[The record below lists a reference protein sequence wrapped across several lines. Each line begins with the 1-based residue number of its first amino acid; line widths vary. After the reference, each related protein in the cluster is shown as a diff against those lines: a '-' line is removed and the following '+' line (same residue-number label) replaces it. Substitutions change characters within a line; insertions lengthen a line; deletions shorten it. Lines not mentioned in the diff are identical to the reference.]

1 MAADNASLPP
11 LRIGFV
17 GAGENTR
24 LRHLPGFQAL
34 PGVELAAVAN
44 RSRRSAAAVAEAWGV
59 AKVCEDAAAIIE
71 DPAIDAV
78 CIGTWPDTHA
88 ALTIAALE
96 AGKHVLVEAR
106 MAASLAEA
114 RRMLAVSA
122 ARPKQVAQIVPS
134 PFSLD
139 LDATVAEFIASGR
152 LGELEEIRI
161 QQTWG
166 LFLDPAAPISWRQRQ
181 DRSGVNILTFGI
193 FHEIAERWF
202 PDLAVR
208 RVSASGFNRVGKRPD
223 AEEVGRQRAVDIP
236 DRLEVRGETTAGV
249 ALNYRFSAIEM
260 GPPESRVEL
269 VGSRAR
275 LSADLS
281 KATLTVFTRAAGGEV
296 LPVSA
301 ETRRGWRVEADFV
314 DSIRSG
320 MPVRLTSF
328 PDGLRYMAVTQAVY
342 DSVHRNAEWV
352 DVEAV

>member
-1 MAADNASLPP
+1 MTAQLGKYAPI
-11 LRIGFV
+11 RIGFI

-24 LRHLPGFQAL
+24 LRHLPGFKAI

-44 RSRRSAAAVAEAWGV
+44 RSRASATAVAETWGV
-59 AKVCEDAAAIIE
+59 TQVCDCAAGIIE

-106 MAASLAEA
+106 MAANLAEA
-114 RRMLAVSA
+114 RRMVAASG
-122 ARPKQVAQIVPS
+122 ARPQQVAQIVPS

-139 LDATVAEFIASGR
+139 LDATVADFIASGR

-161 QQTWG
+161 HQTWG

-202 PDLAVR
+202 PDLVLR
-208 RVSASGFNRVGKRPD
+208 RVTACGFNRVPERPD
-223 AEEVGRQRAVDIP
+223 PEHPGRTRRVDIP
-236 DRLEVRGETTAGV
+236 DRLEMRGETTEGV

-275 LSADLS
+275 LVADLS
-281 KATLTVFTRAAGGEV
+281 DATLTVFSGSLRGEG
-296 LPVSA
+296 VSVPA
-301 ETRRGWRVEADFV
+301 QTRRGWCVEADFV
-314 DSIRSG
+314 DSIRLAK
-320 MPVRLTSF
+320 PVRLTSF
-328 PDGLRYMAVTQAVY
+328 QNGLRYMAVTQAVY
-342 DSVHRNAEWV
+342 DSVYRGGPWV
-352 DVEAV
+352 DVETL